1 MSIFISQ
8 CNSRLIKVVRRF
20 TDYEKHSTVT
30 DINVSVAV
38 KLTLARFLN
47 TSIIIVL
54 VNKNTRNWFEGG
66 SVAYDASFLMMIMA
80 FQKPLLYALNIGG
93 WLKKR
98 SIEKQI
104 EKGDKCVM
112 TQR

>member
-8 CNSRLIKVVRRF
+8 CNSNLIKVVRRF

-30 DINVSVAV
+30 NINVSVAV

-66 SVAYDASFLMMIMA
+66 SVAYDATFLMIIMA
-80 FQKPLLYALNIGG
+80 FQKPLLYALNISGRM
-93 WLKKR
+93 KKR
-98 SIEKQI
+98 SIDKQI
-104 EKGDKCVM
+104 EKGD
-112 TQR
+112 